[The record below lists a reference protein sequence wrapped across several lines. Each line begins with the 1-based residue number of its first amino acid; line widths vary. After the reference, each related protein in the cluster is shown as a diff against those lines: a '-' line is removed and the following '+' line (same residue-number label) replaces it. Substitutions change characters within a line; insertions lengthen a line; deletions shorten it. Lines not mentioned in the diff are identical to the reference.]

1 MRPTHATRLR
11 KHRQGTSTVEVAVTL
26 PVFLLMIMLIFE
38 ISRMMMVQQ
47 CMNYAAQEG
56 SRAASLATTLSNS
69 QVDTVVRNALLA
81 TIPDS
86 NNPSTVGVAV
96 TPTLTAAIGSGTPVT
111 VNLQVQYSDVSW
123 LPGNFLNYLGNPL
136 LTAQSIQDRE

>member
-1 MRPTHATRLR
+1 LRPTRATQLR
-11 KHRQGTSTVEVAVTL
+11 KQREGTSTVEVAVTL
-26 PVFLLMIMLIFE
+26 PVFLLMIMIIFE

-69 QVDTVVRNALLA
+69 QVDTAVRNALQA

-86 NNPSTVGVAV
+86 NNSSTVGVTVA
-96 TPTLTAAIGSGTPVT
+96 PTLTAAMGSGTPVT
-111 VNLQVQYSDVSW
+111 VSVQVQYSDVSW

>member
-47 CMNYAAQEG
+47 CLNYAAQEG
-56 SRAASLATTLSNS
+56 CRKASLATTLSNA
-69 QVDTVVRNALLA
+69 QVDAVVHNALQA
-81 TIPDS
+81 TIPNS
-86 NNPSTVGVAV
+86 NNSATVTV
-96 TPTLTAAIGSGTPVT
+96 TPTLSAAIGSGTPVT
-111 VNLQVQYSDVSW
+111 VNVQVQYSDVSW
-123 LPGNFLNYLGNPL
+123 LPGTFLNYLGDPL
-136 LTAQSIQDRE
+136 LTGWSIQDRG

>member
-1 MRPTHATRLR
+1 
-11 KHRQGTSTVEVAVTL
+11 
-26 PVFLLMIMLIFE
+26 
-38 ISRMMMVQQ
+38 MMVQQ

-56 SRAASLATTLSNS
+56 CRAASLATTLSNS
-69 QVDTVVRNALLA
+69 QVDTVVRNALQA

-96 TPTLTAAIGSGTPVT
+96 TPTLTAAVGSGTPVT
-111 VNLQVQYSDVSW
+111 VNVQVQYSDVSW

-136 LTAQSIQDRE
+136 LTAQSVQDRE